1 MGDSGRF
8 ARCCEQGNIARED
21 PESPENPSTVT
32 KHHGACMNTVTKY
45 AAMLLLSL
53 SSCVALN
60 AQAQIVNPQYKPDG
74 SGALS
79 RTFAAHLDDYTGA
92 GRGVYNASNT
102 VSGIGALGATNGTI
116 GYNTAIGWNS
126 QLNSVIGGN
135 NTSVGARSML
145 QNVNGVNSVAIGDNA
160 YRNMGAGGTSP
171 AYNTAVGMG
180 AMYVKS
186 SGSNNTAVGAD
197 AFGSFKDP
205 ADRAIGDINGVFHDW
220 QGRINTGGSDNTAIG
235 QNALTYTSGDGNT
248 GVGMGVGVLLTTG
261 TYNTLLGY
269 RSGDYDHPNA
279 LLYGH
284 YNTFVGANTGTV
296 VATNGGSYMTA
307 IGAGAVV
314 SSAQTVVL
322 GRIGDVTAIGKTG
335 IATNSDYSGSNLQ
348 LGRGMTFGNTDQSGK
363 RVLDWYEERDFTVT
377 AANIRGTNVYVGKA
391 TRIGRLVHFV
401 ITIST
406 STTSAGTAPLAKL
419 TGLPW
424 KPVVASTCLSSNAST
439 GLGYGTGFIGTDGSV
454 LPATWAATGGQ
465 VNVTGSY
472 VAVP

>member
-1 MGDSGRF
+1 MNT
-8 ARCCEQGNIARED
+8 A
-21 PESPENPSTVT
+21 T
-32 KHHGACMNTVTKY
+32 KH
-45 AAMLLLSL
+45 AAMLLAL
-53 SSCVALN
+53 SSCVAID
-60 AQAQIVNPQYKPDG
+60 AQAQIVNLQYKPVG
-74 SGALS
+74 SGAPS
-79 RTFAAHLDDYTGA
+79 RTFASHLDDYTGA

-102 VSGIGALGATNGTI
+102 VSGIGALRATNGSV

-126 QLNSVIGGN
+126 QLNSVIGGD

-145 QNVNGVNSVAIGDNA
+145 QNVNGVNSVAIGDSA
-160 YRNMGAGGTSP
+160 YRNMGADGTAP

-186 SGSNNTAVGAD
+186 SGSFNTAVGAD
-197 AFGSFKDP
+197 AFGSFKDS
-205 ADRAIGDINGVFHDW
+205 ADRAIGDKSGVYHDW
-220 QGRINTGGSDNTAIG
+220 QGRINTGGSNNTAIG
-235 QNALTYTSGDGNT
+235 FNALTYASGDGNT
-248 GVGMGVGVLLTTG
+248 GVGTGVGTLLTTG

-296 VATNGGSYMTA
+296 VATNGADHMTA

-322 GRIGDVTAIGKTG
+322 GRVGDVTAIGKTG
-335 IATNSDYSGSNLQ
+335 IATNSDFTGSNLQ
-348 LGRGMTFGNTDQSGK
+348 LGGGMTFGNTNQSG
-363 RVLDWYEERDFTVT
+363 RTVLDWYEERDFTVT
-377 AANIRGTNVYVGKA
+377 AANISGTNAYVGKA

-406 STTSAGTAPLAKL
+406 STTSAGTAPSAKL

-424 KPVVASTCLSSNAST
+424 NPAVAGTCVSSNAST
-439 GLGYGTGFIGTDGSV
+439 GLGYGTGLIGTDGSV
-454 LPATWAATGGQ
+454 LPATWAATGGK

-472 VAVP
+472 VAAP